1 MLRAYLD
8 QGCAREIV
16 ENCPLYV
23 SSAADLGMTGALTVA
38 REVLL
43 DEHRKTFN
51 YSR

>member
-1 MLRAYLD
+1 MLRAYLE

-16 ENCPLYV
+16 EGCPLFV
-23 SSAADLGMTGALTVA
+23 SDAVDLGMAGAAAMA

-51 YSR
+51 VQA